1 MKSRVI
7 KTKMMAKTK
16 TKTKMMA
23 KMIVLMWNSNLRR
36 ERGENAQEHK
46 TCCSKITMH

>member
-1 MKSRVI
+1 MPGEFIFNPTLDKAKKQMKSRVV

-23 KMIVLMWNSNLRR
+23 KMIVLV
-36 ERGENAQEHK
+36 
-46 TCCSKITMH
+46 